1 MRNGI
6 MSLLTTELVSAEALG
21 CVLGTGL
28 RREALT
34 SCSTFGE
41 LSEPCDAV
49 FEVTEGARYAKSK
62 EKTRVI
68 FV

>member
-1 MRNGI
+1 
-6 MSLLTTELVSAEALG
+6 MSLLTTELVSAGALSH
-21 CVLGTGL
+21 VLGTVL
-28 RREALT
+28 RRGALG

-41 LSEPCDAV
+41 LSEPCDAA
-49 FEVTEGARYAKSK
+49 FEMTEGARYAKPK